1 MLNENTESRGSQR
14 QPGDTGGNDLEACLA
29 MAESAEQRGELALAM
44 HLFLA
49 AFEIASSA
57 SPNVDPRAVDGLR
70 TAWDLACQA
79 KERSIAEHVFE
90 KLEPYLDTAESM
102 KCAEALQ
109 QLALDKLEEFGLTK
123 DDIDE
128 MAEVLAE
135 DYFGIAASE
144 GPQAGQAL
152 KAAGVFDAQTV
163 LEAGR
168 KHGAAGDAK
177 DKADAAKP
185 GVDHAADKITY
196 DDIHGYRNV
205 IQTMQS
211 FGLGVKKDERYDE
224 FVRMLN
230 ARHGIDHAS
239 AIATFLFVSPA
250 REDANQFMAATMGEL
265 GLPAIRMSMEE
276 GPQGLPVLCVMA
288 SSDHAPR
295 LGFGRPV
302 FDGPGVLM
310 LEDIDLW
317 ATPLVEGAEE
327 GEGLAM
333 SRLSKG
339 AKEAV
344 NVIYQAVRNPDVQ
357 VMATASREE
366 DIDDFFYDLL
376 EPVQVISV
384 PLPTMQ
390 ERIDVW
396 SGVEKVHPSVR
407 GLDMVELVRL
417 SANMARYD
425 ICMAAQEAVEE
436 AYKESLVRGTFVPV
450 SRENMFDKLAAYQP
464 LDSMEYRQLEDAVVD
479 EFRNDLDSVDDLL
492 KGGC

>member
-1 MLNENTESRGSQR
+1 MLNENTESCGSQS
-14 QPGDTGGNDLEACLA
+14 QNDDTKSNDFEVCLA
-29 MAESAEQRGELALAM
+29 MAEGAGERGELALAM

-49 AFEIASSA
+49 AFEQASAASS
-57 SPNVDPRAVDGLR
+57 NVDPRAVEGLR
-70 TAWDLACQA
+70 SAWDIACQT
-79 KERSIAEHVFE
+79 KQRSMAEHIFE
-90 KLEPYLDTAESM
+90 KLDPFLDTAESM
-102 KCAEALQ
+102 SCAETLQ
-109 QLALDKLEEFGLTK
+109 QLAMEKLEEFGLSK
-123 DDIDE
+123 NDIEE
-128 MAEVLAE
+128 MAEAFSHDL
-135 DYFGIAASE
+135 FGIVAPDGGHAAASRVP
-144 GPQAGQAL
+144 GVFSPQAMLGASKAPNAGEGAKGKPETGKHAEEQAS
-152 KAAGVFDAQTV
+152 D
-163 LEAGR
+163 R
-168 KHGAAGDAK
+168 
-177 DKADAAKP
+177 
-185 GVDHAADKITY
+185 ITY
-196 DDIHGYRNV
+196 EDIHGYRNV

-211 FGLGVKKDERYDE
+211 FGLGVRKDQRYEE
-224 FVRMLN
+224 FVKMLN
-230 ARHGIDHAS
+230 ARHGIDRAS
-239 AIATFLFVSPA
+239 AVATFLFVSPA

-265 GLPAIRMSMEE
+265 GLPAIRMTMEE

-317 ATPLVEGAEE
+317 AAPLVEGADE
-327 GEGLAM
+327 GEGDLL

-339 AKEAV
+339 AREAV
-344 NVIYQAVRNPDVQ
+344 NVIYQAVRNPDIQ

-376 EPVQVISV
+376 EPAQVISV

-396 SGVEKVHPSVR
+396 SGVEKVHPSIR

-436 AYKESLVRGTFVPV
+436 AYKESLARGTFVPV
-450 SRENMFDKLAAYQP
+450 SRENIFDKLAAYQP
-464 LDSMEYRQLEDAVVD
+464 LDSMEYRQLEDAVID